1 MNKNLKP
8 GISFNLRKN
17 LIRIYKDTLHSI
29 GNPYYVLLLVNP
41 SERTIAVQ
49 PTDSF
54 DTRAHHISKGSIIN
68 GKSFEIYSMSFVQN
82 LLELCPNWER
92 SKTYRIYGE
101 KVPNK
106 DVIRFKMADAISI
119 DVMR

>member
-1 MNKNLKP
+1 MNKILKP

-17 LIRIYKDTLHSI
+17 LIRIHKDTLYSI

-49 PTDSF
+49 PTDSS
-54 DTRAHHISKGSIIN
+54 DIRAHHISKSSIIN
-68 GKSFEIYSMSFVQN
+68 GKSFEIYSMSLIQN
-82 LLELCPNWER
+82 LRELCTNWED

-101 KVPNK
+101 KVPSQ
-106 DVIRFKMADAISI
+106 DIVRFKMAKAISI
-119 DVMR
+119 SN

>member
-1 MNKNLKP
+1 MNKILKP

-17 LIRIYKDTLHSI
+17 LIRIHKDTLYTI

-41 SERTIAVQ
+41 SERTIAVH
-49 PTDSF
+49 PTDSS
-54 DTRAHHISKGSIIN
+54 DTRAHHISKSSIIN

-82 LLELCPNWER
+82 LLELCSDWEP

-101 KVPNK
+101 KITNQ
-106 DVIRFKMADAISI
+106 DIVIFKMSEAIAI
-119 DVMR
+119 NN

>member
-1 MNKNLKP
+1 MNKILKP

-17 LIRIYKDTLHSI
+17 LIRIHKDTLYSI

-41 SERTIAVQ
+41 NERTIAVQ
-49 PTDSF
+49 PTDSS
-54 DTRAHHISKGSIIN
+54 DTRAHHISKSSIIN
-68 GKSFEIYSMSFVQN
+68 GKSFEIYSMSLVQN

-101 KVPNK
+101 KVPSQ
-106 DVIRFKMADAISI
+106 DIVRFKMAEAISI
-119 DVMR
+119 NK